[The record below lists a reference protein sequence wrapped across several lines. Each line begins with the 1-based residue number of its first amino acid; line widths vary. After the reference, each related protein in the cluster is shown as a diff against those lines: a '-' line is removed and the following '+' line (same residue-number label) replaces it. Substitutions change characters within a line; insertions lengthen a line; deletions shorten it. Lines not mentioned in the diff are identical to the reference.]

1 MMVRSIEYEQLK
13 PFIKIVFKDDN
24 KIFDYYDPNVNP
36 VSVEEIIQDIYKK
49 VGEYADANIY
59 GVYDKSKPIG
69 YIVSKG
75 NRLIS
80 FGLAMEYRFRKYLN
94 NFFNIIKGLLG
105 SNFYCLLWTRNIRA
119 TKWLVKNGMKAIYHD
134 NQIVKVCPLA
144 D

>member
-1 MMVRSIEYEQLK
+1 MVRSIEYEHLK
-13 PFIKIVFKDDN
+13 PFIKIVFNDDH

-36 VSVEEIIQDIYKK
+36 ESVEEIIQDIYKK
-49 VGEYADANIY
+49 VGEYPDANIY
-59 GVYDKSKPIG
+59 GVYEKNKQIG

-94 NFFNIIKGLLG
+94 NYFNVIKGLLG

-119 TKWLVKNGMKAIYHD
+119 AKWLIKYGMKETFYD
-134 NQIVKVCPLA
+134 NNIIKLSCR
-144 D
+144 